1 MLKVPSVE
9 EKPFMA
15 GTDAV
20 SSKGLLVDGAENMP
34 VLDGLLF
41 EPSPFTNIV
50 VVWLKMPSFG
60 VSCDTIGFVPK
71 IAPVLVLPK

>member
-15 GTDAV
+15 GTDAG
-20 SSKGLLVDGAENMP
+20 SSKGLPVDGAENMP

-50 VVWLKMPSFG
+50 VV
-60 VSCDTIGFVPK
+60 
-71 IAPVLVLPK
+71 